1 MKRKWRTLAVWVVIS
16 LILQLS
22 VYAFVNNKVQA
33 VLAPRPA
40 KPPITETL
48 TADIPGTRLQDIQLS
63 YAKDYVAYK
72 ENGVLKVYNL
82 KLKKVVFEKPPA
94 PGSGKNM
101 GVLAY
106 EWLSDRNTLI
116 YFYARKNPH
125 PVTYTVIQP
134 PPQPAQPSPTVPA
147 QEPSPPAQASSGKA
161 SQTLPKTEDLNQQ
174 SKNSEAKA
182 KSTKSVPPKSRT
194 THQAAPP
201 APKPRVIRHDN
212 PQLTDVYTLTLP
224 ESTDKT
230 TKPDDRFNETLN
242 SEWFPAGGKIMQMAF
257 STFTNL
263 IYVLI
268 KDGSTNVLLRIDVMK
283 ELQHL
288 NRPGETIS
296 NMTVSGRYGTLYID
310 TTVGGRKE
318 IVALDAV
325 HGWQRTLIS
334 RNQDYVLLGDK
345 SGILYVGDVQNG
357 DIVKILTL
365 TETGSEKTLPQ
376 FNTEWSGTIPF
387 RQARVQMGAH
397 NEVIIYNAG
406 KAYIV
411 DKGQLRSVNL
421 QGSDNYISPDG
432 AELVQMTEEG
442 NVTQFVL
449 KPWSA

>member
-1 MKRKWRTLAVWVVIS
+1 MKRKWRTLGVWVVIS
-16 LILQLS
+16 LILQFS
-22 VYAFVNNKVQA
+22 AYAFVNKKVQA
-33 VLAPRPA
+33 VLAPRPV

-48 TADIPGTRLQDIQLS
+48 TADIPGTHLQDIQLS

-94 PGSGKNM
+94 AGSGKNM

-106 EWLSDRNTLI
+106 EWLPDRNTLI

-134 PPQPAQPSPTVPA
+134 PSQPAQPSPEAPVK
-147 QEPSPPAQASSGKA
+147 EPSPTAQASSGKA
-161 SQTLPKTEDLNQQ
+161 GRTLPKTEDLNQQ

-182 KSTKSVPPKSRT
+182 KSVTPK
-194 THQAAPP
+194 THTANQAAPP
-201 APKPRVIRHDN
+201 APKPIVKKHYN

-230 TKPDDRFNETLN
+230 TEPDDRFNETLD
-242 SEWFPAGGKIMQMAF
+242 SKWFPAGGQIMQMDF

-288 NRPGETIS
+288 NEPGENIS

-334 RNQDYVLLGDK
+334 RNPDYVLLGDK
-345 SGILYVGDVQNG
+345 SGILYIGDVKDGN
-357 DIVKILTL
+357 IVKILTM

-376 FNTEWSGTIPF
+376 LTTEWTGTIPF

-411 DKGQLRSVNL
+411 DKGRLKSVNL

-442 NVTQFVL
+442 NMTHFEL